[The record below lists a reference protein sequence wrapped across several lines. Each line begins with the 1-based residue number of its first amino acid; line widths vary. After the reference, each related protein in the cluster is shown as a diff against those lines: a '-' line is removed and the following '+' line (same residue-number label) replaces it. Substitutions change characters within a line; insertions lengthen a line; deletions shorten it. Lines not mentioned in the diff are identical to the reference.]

1 MENGCGAS
9 ASAFKAS
16 DLRGILEYVPQY
28 RDQTFVL
35 AIDGSIIACENFANI
50 VTDIAVLR
58 SLGVN
63 IVVVHGIGQQM
74 REFQAEHGVKLSD
87 IYGTNPVDEATLAA
101 ARQISAGVFQ
111 RIVDEFAAQEIR
123 CVSTNAVR
131 ATEVGIIS
139 GVDYLNAGR
148 IEKIDFKTIE
158 NLIALGMVPI
168 FTPMATKRDGGI
180 CRINSDLLAAELSI
194 GLNASKLIYITETCG
209 LCVGSEKTV
218 AVPIHEVRDMLESR
232 KDDIDPRV
240 LSKVVHSIKALEST
254 CTRRAH
260 ILDGRQFACL
270 LNELFD
276 KVGCGTMIYADD
288 YQKIR
293 PATPDDISTI
303 YNLSKISAQT
313 QNLVYRSME
322 DIERDIGRYFVY
334 EMDGS
339 IVSFVSLLDLGEGCA
354 ELAGL
359 HVQPFYQGHDVGSRM
374 VEYVKMKA
382 REGHFKKLFALST
395 KSAPFFSV
403 CGFREVSADT
413 LPAKRYEKY
422 KNSRRNSRVFLYEV
436 ED

>member
-139 GVDYLNAGR
+139 GVWNRMTL
-148 IEKIDFKTIE
+148 
-158 NLIALGMVPI
+158 P
-168 FTPMATKRDGGI
+168 
-180 CRINSDLLAAELSI
+180 
-194 GLNASKLIYITETCG
+194 
-209 LCVGSEKTV
+209 
-218 AVPIHEVRDMLESR
+218 
-232 KDDIDPRV
+232 
-240 LSKVVHSIKALEST
+240 
-254 CTRRAH
+254 RRA
-260 ILDGRQFACL
+260 
-270 LNELFD
+270 
-276 KVGCGTMIYADD
+276 
-288 YQKIR
+288 
-293 PATPDDISTI
+293 S
-303 YNLSKISAQT
+303 LSS
-313 QNLVYRSME
+313 
-322 DIERDIGRYFVY
+322 
-334 EMDGS
+334 
-339 IVSFVSLLDLGEGCA
+339 
-354 ELAGL
+354 
-359 HVQPFYQGHDVGSRM
+359 
-374 VEYVKMKA
+374 
-382 REGHFKKLFALST
+382 
-395 KSAPFFSV
+395 
-403 CGFREVSADT
+403 
-413 LPAKRYEKY
+413 
-422 KNSRRNSRVFLYEV
+422 
-436 ED
+436 